1 VSKADRKRLA
11 GLLLGLAKASLLVGP
26 QPLQVEF
33 DDFGFDDGGAARL
46 GELRD
51 VLLRQQ
57 GWGAKYSERYL
68 TDALLPVIG
77 ALRTTPDYKQA
88 LTAAEKLD
96 RDWQEFTDV
105 QHVYLPVENIE
116 MTLLELPIGRARI
129 KRVTPAARKQFER
142 EIRGAL
148 ASTKKTP
155 EEIEEF
161 VADQLR
167 RLERL
172 GPVVSIVEVNAE
184 PRRAQEIAREETR
197 RALDYLNYAASA
209 IWGTPI
215 RRAAGIGGD
224 AFRGTRSVAVIKSD
238 FTHYSS
244 SHDFAEGVGPLVL
257 NGATKKELK
266 RLHYRKVSRI
276 LSLTMPNDLEEAIV
290 QALHWYSDSWVQSSV
305 ENELLG
311 LTTALEIFFTVRGQR
326 IGMPLAEGVAFVL
339 TTGLEN
345 RKQMVKRIKHLYG
358 LRGEVTHGKKQQILP
373 AEVSELRLY
382 VLNLIN
388 TMIANPLKFDSRSDL
403 REWIE
408 HQRLS

>member
-26 QPLQVEF
+26 QSLQVEF

-129 KRVTPAARKQFER
+129 KRVTPAVRKQFER

-148 ASTKKTP
+148 ARPSTPAGATSFS
-155 EEIEEF
+155 ISRG
-161 VADQLR
+161 ASTWSR
-167 RLERL
+167 
-172 GPVVSIVEVNAE
+172 GP
-184 PRRAQEIAREETR
+184 P
-197 RALDYLNYAASA
+197 SA
-209 IWGTPI
+209 
-215 RRAAGIGGD
+215 
-224 AFRGTRSVAVIKSD
+224 TRSPAERR
-238 FTHYSS
+238 
-244 SHDFAEGVGPLVL
+244 FA
-257 NGATKKELK
+257 GAT
-266 RLHYRKVSRI
+266 H
-276 LSLTMPNDLEEAIV
+276 P
-290 QALHWYSDSWVQSSV
+290 
-305 ENELLG
+305 
-311 LTTALEIFFTVRGQR
+311 
-326 IGMPLAEGVAFVL
+326 P
-339 TTGLEN
+339 TG
-345 RKQMVKRIKHLYG
+345 
-358 LRGEVTHGKKQQILP
+358 
-373 AEVSELRLY
+373 
-382 VLNLIN
+382 
-388 TMIANPLKFDSRSDL
+388 
-403 REWIE
+403 
-408 HQRLS
+408 